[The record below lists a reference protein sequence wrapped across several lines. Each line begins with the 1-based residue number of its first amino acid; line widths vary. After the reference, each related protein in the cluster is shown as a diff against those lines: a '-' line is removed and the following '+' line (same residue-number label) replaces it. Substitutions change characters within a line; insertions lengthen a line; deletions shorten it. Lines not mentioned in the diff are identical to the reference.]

1 MNPLLAAVRIRYG
14 LTSINV
20 VAQGRRW
27 AVQASINPST
37 IEPTE
42 AFTAMVGATDQRTV
56 SGPLPLTQ
64 LEQLLERPPF
74 NYNRLSADG
83 LRAITRISASVQAS
97 GDVGL
102 RMIDVL
108 VAGRLTGAQ
117 GLAALVSQIQTNQI
131 LTTYPV
137 VLEALRMIDS
147 LGKPANVLR
156 FEDREASGAYDVDVG
171 ILNPRGGYAF
181 VNQVKRTTADGVVR
195 NVKLAIGQLR
205 GVRASRKRVVIY
217 ATGINEANY
226 SLTLNRQLAAVASGT
241 TIGIDIVLVDDRGV
255 RIRYS

>member
-1 MNPLLAAVRIRYG
+1 M
-14 LTSINV
+14 
-20 VAQGRRW
+20 
-27 AVQASINPST
+27 
-37 IEPTE
+37 
-42 AFTAMVGATDQRTV
+42 
-56 SGPLPLTQ
+56 
-64 LEQLLERPPF
+64 
-74 NYNRLSADG
+74 
-83 LRAITRISASVQAS
+83 
-97 GDVGL
+97 
-102 RMIDVL
+102 
-108 VAGRLTGAQ
+108 
-117 GLAALVSQIQTNQI
+117 
-131 LTTYPV
+131 

-205 GVRASRKRVVIY
+205 GVRASRKRVVIS